1 MPFENHMFHITGKQN
16 VIWKSY
22 VSHNWHSKWNAQCT
36 SSLLKYFLGVLSRIQ
51 YPVSMI
57 VQYPVSS
64 IQYPVSMIV
73 QYPVSSIRDCPV
85 SSIQYPWLSSIQY
98 PASMIVQFL
107 YNRVRDFFVILCQ
120 IFLVGKAYKKLS
132 EVLI

>member
-1 MPFENHMFHITGKQN
+1 MTFENHMFHITGKQN

-64 IQYPVSMIV
+64 IQYPWLSSIQYPVSVIV
-73 QYPVSSIRDCPV
+73 QYPVSSIHDCPV
-85 SSIQYPWLSSIQY
+85 SSIQHPWLSSFCITEWEI
-98 PASMIVQFL
+98 SLL
-107 YNRVRDFFVILCQ
+107 YCARYFWLEKHTKNYQR
-120 IFLVGKAYKKLS
+120 Y
-132 EVLI
+132 